1 MVVNFFLKGI
11 VLIFWHTIVYH
22 ELLYCMT
29 KVELVWTWIKVAVV
43 GNAKKHQLYPTF
55 PNIIKQEITHLQ
67 KQLKCISNT
76 IGSKC
81 SDKAW

>member
-1 MVVNFFLKGI
+1 
-11 VLIFWHTIVYH
+11 
-22 ELLYCMT
+22 
-29 KVELVWTWIKVAVV
+29 VV

-81 SDKAW
+81 SDKA